1 MATWTFTS
9 EQSERIRDPSVNLY
23 LATKKRPRE
32 TASYDSSPFAH
43 PHWRNGRIRAA
54 CLVSGNPITNNEES
68 SISHHR
74 YSSAMLLL
82 HEEILDFAAFMTP
95 TPSERA
101 IAEKALEVVHS
112 TLMELFPEARM
123 EVFGS
128 RANGLVLPTSD
139 WDLVMF
145 NVTPS
150 LTNMKRIANEFEAR
164 GLVKK
169 TDVIS
174 SARVPIVKLWEKQSG
189 IQIDLSFEA
198 KSAVLSRALTAEYIA
213 RFPALR
219 PLMLVLKYFL
229 VQRGLNDT
237 YSGGVGSFLLL
248 LMVVH
253 VVQYRQKTMTSSKIA
268 KMSNTSSL
276 SSVNLSEKTNDEI
289 VTSIEPIKGKKRK
302 LAVIE
307 SEGGGGAGT
316 KSKKGTNSSKHTD
329 VSKDTSAVSV
339 ADVDNS
345 MNLGSLL
352 MTLFELF
359 GWNLNMRTTG
369 ISVRGKSGGGY
380 YSKEN
385 RGWFNPMR
393 PALLSLENP
402 CEPETDV
409 GKNSWGIDKVRRALR
424 TAHASLSCAI
434 RSWIKDGSNGGTKT
448 RSLLSTIIVPDQ
460 LLADREAEILSQV
473 SKVSSHLAVSSTLL
487 SSASTESGLVN
498 ASSESAKSLLS
509 VSLSSVHPTNE
520 GPPGVDIEE
529 GETEDIPAPPP
540 KSKRFKPSKEE
551 ELSTSSTAKQGV
563 VVKSL
568 DIVGTASVLGRTL
581 RHGRL
586 MADLMTRKERNVEEL
601 NAAPQGFY

>member
-1 MATWTFTS
+1 MKTS
-9 EQSERIRDPSVNLY
+9 
-23 LATKKRPRE
+23 
-32 TASYDSSPFAH
+32 
-43 PHWRNGRIRAA
+43 
-54 CLVSGNPITNNEES
+54 
-68 SISHHR
+68 
-74 YSSAMLLL
+74 
-82 HEEILDFAAFMTP
+82 
-95 TPSERA
+95 
-101 IAEKALEVVHS
+101 KA
-112 TLMELFPEARM
+112 
-123 EVFGS
+123 
-128 RANGLVLPTSD
+128 
-139 WDLVMF
+139 
-145 NVTPS
+145 
-150 LTNMKRIANEFEAR
+150 K
-164 GLVKK
+164 
-169 TDVIS
+169 
-174 SARVPIVKLWEKQSG
+174 
-189 IQIDLSFEA
+189 
-198 KSAVLSRALTAEYIA
+198 
-213 RFPALR
+213 
-219 PLMLVLKYFL
+219 
-229 VQRGLNDT
+229 
-237 YSGGVGSFLLL
+237 
-248 LMVVH
+248 
-253 VVQYRQKTMTSSKIA
+253 

-276 SSVNLSEKTNDEI
+276 SSVNLSEITNDEK

-307 SEGGGGAGT
+307 SEGGGGGS
-316 KSKKGTNSSKHTD
+316 KSKKGTNNSKHTD

-369 ISVRGKSGGGY
+369 ISVRGKTGGGY

-424 TAHASLSCAI
+424 TAHASLSCAV
-434 RSWIKDGSNGGTKT
+434 RSWIKDGSNGGTKM

-473 SKVSSHLAVSSTLL
+473 SKISHHLAVSSTTLL
-487 SSASTESGLVN
+487 SSASTESGLAN

-509 VSLSSVHPTNE
+509 VALSSVHPTTE

-540 KSKRFKPSKEE
+540 KSKRFKPTKDE
-551 ELSTSSTAKQGV
+551 ELNTSSTAKQGV
-563 VVKSL
+563 AVKSL